1 MLLFTMELILDTT
14 SKSCMRS
21 LMSWARFS
29 AICLSTLLLVAVV
42 AAELVF
48 VRLAY
53 KYRVINNV
61 RKLTK

>member
-1 MLLFTMELILDTT
+1 MFTMELILDTT
-14 SKSCMRS
+14 SKSCIRS

-29 AICLSTLLLVAVV
+29 AICLSTLLLLVALV
-42 AAELVF
+42 APELVF